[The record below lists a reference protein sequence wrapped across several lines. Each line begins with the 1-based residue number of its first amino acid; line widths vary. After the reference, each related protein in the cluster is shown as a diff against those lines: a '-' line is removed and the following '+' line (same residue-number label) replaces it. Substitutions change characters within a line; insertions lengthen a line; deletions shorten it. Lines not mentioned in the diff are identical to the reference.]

1 MMQAAWYERTG
12 PAGEVLQLGEL
23 ETPRPGPGDV
33 LVRVFASGINPSDTK
48 MRALAQIAQSA
59 RIGAAAPR
67 DRQSGVTDRLTMP
80 DAPVTE
86 AQRFITP
93 Q

>member
-48 MRALAQIAQSA
+48 MRALAQIAQAHESVEQRRA
-59 RIGAAAPR
+59 IGNVALRI
-67 DRQSGVTDRLTMP
+67 D
-80 DAPVTE
+80 
-86 AQRFITP
+86 
-93 Q
+93 

>member
-23 ETPRPGPGDV
+23 ETPRPRPGED

-48 MRALAQIAQSA
+48 MRALAQIAQAHESVEQHRVIGNVVL
-59 RIGAAAPR
+59 RI
-67 DRQSGVTDRLTMP
+67 D
-80 DAPVTE
+80 
-86 AQRFITP
+86 
-93 Q
+93 